1 LASLRRKI
9 MEKATVEEI
18 KTYKRKDKEDMQ
30 VK

>member
-9 MEKATVEEI
+9 MEKETVEEI